1 VNAAPEE
8 AWLPAPKAFAE
19 NADGPDDPVLE
30 PKAAPVPEPK
40 AGAGADAEVEE
51 PNPKA
56 AGVCVLLGGAA
67 PKTPACRNSNCQ
79 EYKWLLLKMFALH
92 AARIFSC
99 QRSARKLASQPHCT
113 ISTKATSH
121 EHLCR

>member
-1 VNAAPEE
+1 MVEAPPNWKALEPNADPDELADAAPKANGAALPVVAAVPEPDPAPKVNAAPEE

-30 PKAAPVPEPK
+30 PKATPVPEPK

-56 AGVCVLLGGAA
+56 AGACVLLGGAA
-67 PKTPACRNSNCQ
+67 PKTAACR
-79 EYKWLLLKMFALH
+79 
-92 AARIFSC
+92 IF
-99 QRSARKLASQPHCT
+99 HC
-113 ISTKATSH
+113 
-121 EHLCR
+121 